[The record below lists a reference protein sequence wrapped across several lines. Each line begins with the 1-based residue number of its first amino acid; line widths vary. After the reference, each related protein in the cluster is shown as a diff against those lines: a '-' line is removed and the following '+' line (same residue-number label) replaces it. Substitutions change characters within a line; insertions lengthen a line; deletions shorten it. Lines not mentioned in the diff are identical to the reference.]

1 MQVTIMGKQMDVG
14 AALRTYVEEQ
24 LGAIAGK
31 YFSDTIEA
39 TVIFSQEAHLF
50 KTDIQMHVGRGVM
63 VQTEGQ
69 ASECYPAFDLAA
81 EKMTS
86 RLKRYKSR
94 LRDHHQKEAQHEIV
108 NQYVLASTN
117 HDSSEEEAGEGQP
130 AIVAEMETTIGTMT
144 VAEAVMYM
152 DLAGLPAM
160 MFRNSAHNGLNML
173 YRRPDGNVGWVD
185 PRGNNN
191 VQVAA

>member
-1 MQVTIMGKQMDVG
+1 MQVTIKGKQMDVG
-14 AALRTYVEEQ
+14 ESLRAYVEEQ

-39 TVIFSQEAHLF
+39 TVVISHEAHLY
-50 KTDIQMHVGRGVM
+50 KADIQMHVGRGVV
-63 VQTEGQ
+63 VQTEGE
-69 ASECYPAFDLAA
+69 ATECYPAFDLAA

-86 RLKRYKSR
+86 RVKRYKSR
-94 LRDHHQKEAQHEIV
+94 LRDHHQKDAQREIV
-108 NQYVLASTN
+108 NQYVLESNNEA
-117 HDSSEEEAGEGQP
+117 EEVSEGQP
-130 AIVAEMETTIGTMT
+130 AIVAEMETTIGVMT

-160 MFRNSAHNGLNML
+160 MFRNSAHGGLNML
-173 YRRPDGNVGWVD
+173 YRRADGNVGWVD